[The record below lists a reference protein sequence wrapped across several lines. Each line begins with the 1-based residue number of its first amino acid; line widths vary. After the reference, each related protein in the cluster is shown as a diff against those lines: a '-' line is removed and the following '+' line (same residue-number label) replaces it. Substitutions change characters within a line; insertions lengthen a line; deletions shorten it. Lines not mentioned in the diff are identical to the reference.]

1 MRNSRPLTNCS
12 GVGKTSLVQRYIKGT
27 FTPAKTTSTI
37 GASFLTKRAFDVDSG
52 TTVRLQVWD
61 TAGQERFHSITKLY
75 YRGASAVI
83 LVYSIIDETS
93 FVEMGRWLREVK
105 EHLEDD
111 IILHVVGTK
120 TDMVAQDP
128 SSRQVPFERCI
139 AYVAENLH
147 PTLASTPPPS
157 AGSLGGIIRSHS
169 PASALDGTAQTK
181 RSSGFWGND
190 IGWDICHEISA
201 SSGEGI
207 EEVFRV
213 ITRKLVEKN
222 TKKAEDA
229 ERAAN
234 GLMTPSGDG
243 AMGYFD
249 RAATDGTSGTFRLG
263 MGDKRRSWLGFPTPS
278 IGGDEVDVAGTQ
290 ATGKRKKGGCC

>member
-1 MRNSRPLTNCS
+1 MTLILSS
-12 GVGKTSLVQRYIKGT
+12 
-27 FTPAKTTSTI
+27 
-37 GASFLTKRAFDVDSG
+37 
-52 TTVRLQVWD
+52 WD

-83 LVYSIIDETS
+83 LVYSIVDETS

-105 EHLEDD
+105 ENLGDD

-120 TDMVAQDP
+120 TDVVAQDP

-157 AGSLGGIIRSHS
+157 AGSLGGIVRSHS
-169 PASALDGTAQTK
+169 PSNALDGASRPK

-190 IGWDICHEISA
+190 VGWDICHEISA

-213 ITRKLVEKN
+213 ITRKLVERSV
-222 TKKAEDA
+222 KKPEDA
-229 ERAAN
+229 ERPVN
-234 GLMTPSGDG
+234 GRIRPPGDG
-243 AMGYFD
+243 TTGYFD
-249 RAATDGTSGTFRLG
+249 RAIPDHSGSFKLST
-263 MGDKRRSWLGFPTPS
+263 GDKRRSWLLGFPTPS
-278 IGGDEVDVAGTQ
+278 IGGDEIEAAGLQ
-290 ATGKRKKGGCC
+290 AAGKRKKGGCC